1 MLEKKMYSLYM
12 AVPLDDH
19 FTQSMDEERFIFFLF
34 NTVISVI
41 IIHHQCHH
49 PSPISHQDRNLPK
62 KRKNTKEFL
71 KTHNNYYDDDDDLY
85 SSHPTLARISPPS
98 AR

>member
-19 FTQSMDEERFIFFLF
+19 FTQSMNEERFIFFLF
-34 NTVISVI
+34 NIFIRVII
-41 IIHHQCHH
+41 IIHHECHHH

-71 KTHNNYYDDDDDLY
+71 KIHNNYYDDDDLY
-85 SSHPTLARISPPS
+85 SSHPTLVRFSPRS
-98 AR
+98 

>member
-1 MLEKKMYSLYM
+1 MLEKKMYSLYT

-19 FTQSMDEERFIFFLF
+19 FSESMSEERFIFFLF

-49 PSPISHQDRNLPK
+49 HPSPISRQDRNLPK
-62 KRKNTKEFL
+62 KEKNTKESL
-71 KTHNNYYDDDDDLY
+71 KIHNNYYDDDDLY
-85 SSHPTLARISPPS
+85 SSHPTLVRFSPRS
-98 AR
+98 